1 MFQSERFKQFYITS
15 KVVPYK
21 NYMLMAAWLVKNAKS
36 SERDDKNSGL
46 PEGGGDT
53 STLAASAP
61 PADPSR

>member
-1 MFQSERFKQFYITS
+1 
-15 KVVPYK
+15 
-21 NYMLMAAWLVKNAKS
+21 MLMAAWLVYNVKS
-36 SERDDKNSGL
+36 SEHDDKNKGL